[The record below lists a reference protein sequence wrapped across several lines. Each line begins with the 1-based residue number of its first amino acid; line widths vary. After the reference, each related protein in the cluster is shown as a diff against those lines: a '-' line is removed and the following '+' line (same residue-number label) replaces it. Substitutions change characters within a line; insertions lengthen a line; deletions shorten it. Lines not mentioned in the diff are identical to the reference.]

1 VAGFVGKNPVTT
13 AGRLVLE
20 AVDAMNPQ
28 SADMLGLV
36 QPEEAA

>member
-1 VAGFVGKNPVTT
+1 
-13 AGRLVLE
+13 VLE